1 MENIKS
7 RSKSKE
13 PSKRLLLETIDF
25 LRYKIENET
34 LTAGECA
41 SLARLV
47 AQSLELSGTAEDFAR
62 FFGKSTNN
70 VKVVI
75 CRKLDCKPARRVLYP
90 FARFCEVV
98 PETWWKE
105 PEEKQ

>member
-1 MENIKS
+1 METIKT

-13 PSKRLLLETIDF
+13 SSKRLLLEVIDF
-25 LRYKIENET
+25 LRYKIENEA

-41 SLARLV
+41 SVARLV
-47 AQSLELSGTAEDFAR
+47 AQSLELEGTADDFAR
-62 FFGKSTNN
+62 FFGRSKNN

-75 CRKLDCKPARRVLYP
+75 CRKLDGKPARKVLYP

-105 PEEKQ
+105 PEDKQ